1 MGSRQ
6 RTGILSSFLLLA
18 SQPRSRF
25 TQTRQSWSILK
36 ILKNTKIA
44 GKYWKLLKFT
54 DKCWKILP
62 SSLLASQPASFSY
75 YPDTSKLLILI
86 ISSLCNNLIFTQ
98 KSKLVNLTRG
108 VMTIEIFYHLYHY
121 LHNIFPILN
130 NVKHCQCLFSVQRQV
145 LMSSATVYRT
155 TIETEKFFYVIACF
169 WKIPLNSLFAR
180 NTGSYIQITQLLFL

>member
-1 MGSRQ
+1 MRKNTEIYRQ
-6 RTGILSSFLLLA
+6 M
-18 SQPRSRF
+18 
-25 TQTRQSWSILK
+25 
-36 ILKNTKIA
+36 LKNTPFIPLSISA
-44 GKYWKLLKFT
+44 
-54 DKCWKILP
+54 
-62 SSLLASQPASFSY
+62 SLVSY
-75 YPDTSKLLILI
+75 YLDTSKLLILI
-86 ISSLCNNLIFTQ
+86 ISSPCNNLIFTQ

-108 VMTIEIFYHLYHY
+108 VMTIEVLYHLYHY
-121 LHNIFPILN
+121 PHNIFPILN